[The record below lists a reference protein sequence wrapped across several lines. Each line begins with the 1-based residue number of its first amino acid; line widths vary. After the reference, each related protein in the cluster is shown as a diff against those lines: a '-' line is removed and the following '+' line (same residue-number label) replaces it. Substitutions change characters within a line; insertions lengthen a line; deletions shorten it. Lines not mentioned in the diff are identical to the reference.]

1 MDFIT
6 VGQIRTDSAR
16 VCGKIAVGQEL
27 VILRNGKP
35 IAIMVVTRPSEVD
48 DMLRALRALRA
59 ASFDAALKKTHRHA
73 ATSGLGVIDPEVPAV
88 RKARGQRDASG
99 H

>member
-1 MDFIT
+1 MDFVT
-6 VGQIRTDSAR
+6 VGQMRTDSAR

-48 DMLRALRALRA
+48 DMLRALRA

-73 ATSGLGVIDPEVPAV
+73 ATSGLGAIDPEVPAV